1 MLHSPA
7 GLDIYALAAPIEL
20 FALGDAGINNA
31 TVGVRTGRG
40 ELIWKIYQTGADQR
54 GLQYEHDLLARLGA
68 LGLPFSVPVPLA
80 ARNGATLTLGPHGW
94 QALFWRIAGAPAD
107 RRDRGQVQAAGAA
120 LGLLHTALA
129 RLPARPH
136 PILHGHHALG
146 RIHPLLP
153 RPASLAPSDLGLDDD
168 AGPVL
173 EAWRDEIAVLERF
186 VPADYLELP
195 QQIVHGDFACA
206 NVLWDAGR
214 VSAIIDFEF
223 AMPDARAIDLATLID
238 LVARPWEGQP
248 NWTLAEAACRGYAEH
263 VPLLA
268 AERATLPMLIRLR
281 GVNSAIWWIGRD
293 RAAGRP
299 LDPARI
305 LAVVARRAWL
315 ERDGARLAAL

>member
-1 MLHSPA
+1 M
-7 GLDIYALAAPIEL
+7 
-20 FALGDAGINNA
+20 
-31 TVGVRTGRG
+31 
-40 ELIWKIYQTGADQR
+40 
-54 GLQYEHDLLARLGA
+54 
-68 LGLPFSVPVPLA
+68 
-80 ARNGATLTLGPHGW
+80 
-94 QALFWRIAGAPAD
+94 
-107 RRDRGQVQAAGAA
+107 
-120 LGLLHTALA
+120 
-129 RLPARPH
+129 RPH
-136 PILHGHHALG
+136 PLLHGHHALE
-146 RIHPLLP
+146 RIHLMVPQ
-153 RPASLAPSDLGLDDD
+153 PASLTLSDLGLDDG
-168 AGPVL
+168 A
-173 EAWRDEIAVLERF
+173 EATLQTWRDEITALERF
-186 VPADYLELP
+186 VRTDYLELP

-206 NVLWDAGR
+206 NVLWDARR

-299 LDPARI
+299 VALER
-305 LAVVARRAWL
+305 LHAVLARRAWL